1 MKSISKSY
9 GVPGL
14 RLGVLACPN
23 EALARLVQS
32 RLSIWNIN
40 SFGEFFLQIVEKYA
54 KEYREG
60 CRKVA
65 VERARFL
72 KELSRVRFLTPYPS
86 DANYVLCRVDR
97 PYDSKSLALE
107 LWTRAECLVKDCS
120 SKKGFDG
127 ASFVRLAV
135 KSAEDDNQLLSALR
149 MFRK

>member
-1 MKSISKSY
+1 M
-9 GVPGL
+9 
-14 RLGVLACPN
+14 
-23 EALARLVQS
+23 
-32 RLSIWNIN
+32 
-40 SFGEFFLQIVEKYA
+40 
-54 KEYREG
+54 
-60 CRKVA
+60 
-65 VERARFL
+65 ERARFL